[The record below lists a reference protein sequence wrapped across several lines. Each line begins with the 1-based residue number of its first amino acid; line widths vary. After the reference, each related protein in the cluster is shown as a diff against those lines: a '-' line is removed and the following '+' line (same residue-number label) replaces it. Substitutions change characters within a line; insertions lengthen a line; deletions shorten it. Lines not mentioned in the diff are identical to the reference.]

1 MTTRPDVL
9 LLTGDLVDHGAPDE
23 YKLLRD
29 LLDQVDIPTYLI
41 PGNHDDRA
49 SLVAAFRDHE
59 YLPLDGGPLAYTI
72 DDFAVRLIGLDTLR
86 DGYHD
91 GELDAARLGW
101 LDEQLAAAS
110 DAPTLV
116 FMHHPPFA
124 TGIW

>member
-41 PGNHDDRA
+41 PG
-49 SLVAAFRDHE
+49 
-59 YLPLDGGPLAYTI
+59 
-72 DDFAVRLIGLDTLR
+72 
-86 DGYHD
+86 
-91 GELDAARLGW
+91 ELDAVRLGW
-101 LDEQLAAAS
+101 LDEQLAAAL